1 MILFASAGPVDSA
14 VGLPEKPRDT
24 VIVLH
29 GLGRTK
35 LSMRLLASRIEKH
48 GFDVINIS
56 YPSRSHSVAGLADV
70 LHQKLEGRGLGRA
83 ARVHFVTHSLGGI
96 VVRAYLK
103 AYRPDNLGRVV
114 MLSPPNQG
122 SEVVDRM
129 RGGWFYRIA
138 TGPVGQ
144 ELGTD
149 ASSTPN
155 LLGPADFTLGVIA
168 GDKSINPLFSA
179 WIPGGDDG
187 TVSVQ
192 RTRMEG
198 MADFMVV
205 PWSHTFIMRS
215 SKVADQVLH
224 FLEHGMFTRPEA

>member
-1 MILFASAGPVDSA
+1 MILFASAGFVDSA
-14 VGLPEKPRDT
+14 VGSPEESRDT

-56 YPSRSHSVAGLADV
+56 YPSRSYCVADLADV
-70 LHQKLEGRGLGRA
+70 LHKKLEGRGVDRA

-144 ELGTD
+144 ELGTE

-168 GDKSINPLFSA
+168 GDRSINPLFSA
-179 WIPGGDDG
+179 WVHGADDG

-192 RTRMEG
+192 RTRIEG

-224 FLEHGMFTRPEA
+224 FLEHGKFTRPAA